1 MRDYL
6 NATTAANHLVGR
18 AEVVLLL
25 GLMETMVPNASLQG
39 QIHCH
44 TMLKLYISS
53 KVQCTS
59 HFIQHEKLNSIKCE
73 YANILTTLTHVLQI
87 IN

>member
-6 NATTAANHLVGR
+6 NVTTATDHLVGC

-25 GLMETMVPNASLQG
+25 GLVETMVPNVSLQG

-44 TMLKLYISS
+44 TMLSLYTSS
-53 KVQCTS
+53 KVHSTS
-59 HFIQHEKLNSIKCE
+59 HFIQHEKFNSIKCE
-73 YANILTTLTHVLQI
+73 YANILTNLTRK
-87 IN
+87 